1 MAKSIL
7 ESTKLRMV
15 DNYGVVDGKTV
26 TKSHTYSKVRATA
39 GDSEIYALA
48 QAIDSLTTPTTD
60 EVYAVRTSTITND

>member
-1 MAKSIL
+1 MAQSIL

-48 QAIDSLTTPTTD
+48 KAIDNLTTPTTD
-60 EVYAVRTSTITND
+60 EVYAVRTSMITND

>member
-1 MAKSIL
+1 MAQSIL

-48 QAIDSLTTPTTD
+48 QAIDQLTTPTTD
-60 EVYAVRTSTITND
+60 EVYAVRTSMITNS